1 MLSLSRKIGESIII
15 ADNIE
20 VVITSIGKEQVKV
33 GIIAPR
39 EITVHRK
46 EIYDLIQKENQEA
59 SEIAIDKL
67 KEL

>member
-46 EIYDLIQKENQEA
+46 EIYDMIQKENQEA